1 MGRFFPQ
8 LTGNL
13 GVTGFVAFYQRI
25 DNKIQTEIDFW
36 DFIVSTNLLPIGSL
50 VITLFCTNKRLGWGW
65 DNLVNEANQG
75 KGIKI
80 KNWMKP
86 IFKYFV
92 PICVLTIYI
101 MGLVMF
107 KWN

>member
-1 MGRFFPQ
+1 M
-8 LTGNL
+8 LKCKN
-13 GVTGFVAFYQRI
+13 
-25 DNKIQTEIDFW
+25 
-36 DFIVSTNLLPIGSL
+36 LPIYFYISVISL

-107 KWN
+107 NWK